1 MLIRIEEDKMIT
13 DSLTDEKSRWIE
25 CKKLV
30 SDFLSGVNGNDLK
43 KAIQRP
49 LFQVS
54 EVNTFGS
61 TTMRVLTPPN
71 VKLFKPS
78 TGDMSTLFS
87 AADTD
92 AYIHSHWVEM
102 VPYLSAD
109 IFTDVFDTHFDAH
122 AFVAKENN
130 SPVVK
135 HQSLLTKGA
144 GKKTINIGDCLDLY
158 SSEERLGAN
167 DLW

>member
-1 MLIRIEEDKMIT
+1 MST
-13 DSLTDEKSRWIE
+13 DSLPDEKSRWTE
-25 CKKLV
+25 CKKLL
-30 SDFLSGVNGNDLK
+30 SDFLSGLSGNDLK

-49 LFQVS
+49 LFHIS

-61 TTMRVLTPPN
+61 TTMRVLTPAN

-78 TGDMSTLFS
+78 KGNTSTLFS

-92 AYIHSHWVEM
+92 AYIHSNPVAM

-109 IFTDVFDTHFDAH
+109 IYTDVFDSHFDAH

-130 SPVVK
+130 LPVVK
-135 HQSLLTKGA
+135 HPSLQTKGA
-144 GKKTINIGDCLDLY
+144 GKKIINIADCLELY